1 MLELHNIKKDYVVE
15 KMTTQAL
22 KGITL
27 SFRKQEFVAILGPS
41 GCGKTTL
48 LNIIGGLDH
57 YTSGDLIIDGTSTK
71 QYKDRDWDTYRNH
84 KIGFVFQTYNLIQH
98 QRVGSNV
105 ELALTIS
112 GVPKEERKE
121 RVKHALAQVG
131 LLSQIRKRPNT
142 LSGGQMQR
150 VAIARALVNNPDII
164 LADEP
169 TGALDSEAS
178 VMVMDILKDISKEH
192 LVIMVT
198 HNPDLAYKYAT
209 RIIEIK
215 DGEIQ
220 SDSNP
225 VEEGEQL
232 DIVEQIE
239 KIDELEAHGV
249 DVSQVEDIS
258 NAEIPE
264 EPAVEEQP
272 VEKPKERKAKMK
284 WKSGFMLSL
293 ANLYTKKMRTLATT
307 FAGSIGIIGMTLVLA
322 LSTGAKAYVVQVE
335 ENALAD
341 YPMII
346 EETTIDMSKM
356 FDLLAESGNKGE
368 EHQANDTEVYE
379 RELLGNMFEYFT
391 ETAGQKNDLKDIK
404 NYFDNHFD
412 DKDGLLRYSYGERM
426 NIFSDYDQVKD
437 ENGNIIETLA
447 HTGTYFHINP
457 FTDQV
462 NGMLDSMGAGFKDQV
477 VGMISSVGLSF
488 DSMIPWDELMD
499 NQELLNRQYDIVAG
513 RWPDDKNADGS
524 ASKPFEVIMVISENN
539 EIDDIVALAAGLRSA
554 KRLGE
559 AFSGQTV
566 SYQIEDL
573 LKMNYKV
580 MPQSSFFYEK
590 DGKYYSYYADT
601 AYYTSENGSSAEFA
615 QIINDIGLN
624 VNIVGVVRPKPGVT
638 NAVLKKPMC
647 YTKNLTNFVNKANV
661 NSAVVQYQTKNIKVD
676 EKTGHVYGNVGE
688 IYIGSTQYSAG
699 QAVDFDSYLEFAQ
712 YYLGD
717 DKETGDKSGGLGWV
731 DVETPKK
738 IYIYASSLDGKA
750 NILKLFDAYENSG
763 ADKHLSYQDTIS
775 VLMSAIKQ
783 IINAI
788 TYVLVGFSAISLV
801 VSSIMIAIITYTSV
815 VERTREIGVLR
826 AIGARKRDIASIFN
840 SETLIEGT
848 LSGIVGVFLAWIITL
863 PINVVVYQ
871 RFQIMNIADLEW
883 WHVLAMFGLSI
894 GLSMLSGLIPS
905 QLAAKKDPVYALRS
919 E

>member
-1 MLELHNIKKDYVVE
+1 MLELHDIRKDYVVE

-27 SFRKQEFVAILGPS
+27 SFRKCEFVAILGPS

-57 YTSGDLIIDGTSTK
+57 YTSGDLVIDGVSTK

-198 HNPDLAYKYAT
+198 HNPELAYKYAT

-225 VEEGEQL
+225 VEEGETL

-239 KIDELEAHGV
+239 KVEDLEAHGV
-249 DVSQVEDIS
+249 DPSKIDDIS
-258 NAEIPE
+258 SAKVPE
-264 EPAVEEQP
+264 TPKEEEQP
-272 VEKPKERKAKMK
+272 VEKPKEKKAKMK

-322 LSTGAKAYVVQVE
+322 LSTGAKSYVLQVE

-356 FDLLAESGNKGE
+356 FDLLAEAGDKKE
-368 EHQANDTEVYE
+368 VHEANDEEVYE

-391 ETAGQKNDLKDIK
+391 ETASQKNDLKDIK
-404 NYFDNHFD
+404 KYLDKHFD
-412 DKDGLLRYSYGERM
+412 EKDGLVRYNYGERI
-426 NIFSDYDQVKD
+426 NIFSDYDEIKD
-437 ENGNIIETLA
+437 ENGNIIQTLA
-447 HTGTYFHINP
+447 HTDKYFLVNP
-457 FTDQV
+457 FTDNV
-462 NGMLDSMGAGFKDQV
+462 DGMLDSMLGTTAKQKV
-477 VGMISSVGLSF
+477 LEMVGSVGLSF
-488 DSMIPWDELMD
+488 DSMVPWDELID
-499 NQELLNRQYDIVAG
+499 NQDLLNRQYDIIGG
-513 RWPDDKNADGS
+513 RWPSDKDANGS
-524 ASKPFEVIMVISENN
+524 EGKPFEVVLVINENN
-539 EIDDIVALAAGLRSA
+539 EIDDITALAVGLRNA
-554 KRLGE
+554 KRVGE
-559 AFSGQTV
+559 AFSGEV
-566 SYQIEDL
+566 LSYKISDL
-573 LKMNYKV
+573 LDMTYKV
-580 MPQSSFFYEK
+580 MPQSSFFYENG
-590 DGKYYSYYADT
+590 GKYYSYYADST
-601 AYYTSENGSSAEFA
+601 YYTAGDGASDEFSS
-615 QIINDIGLN
+615 IIKNNGLN
-624 VNIVGVVRPKPGVT
+624 LKVVGVVRPKAGAT
-638 NAVLKKPMC
+638 NLVLKKPMC
-647 YTKNLTNFVNKANV
+647 YTKYL
-661 NSAVVQYQTKNIKVD
+661 
-676 EKTGHVYGNVGE
+676 
-688 IYIGSTQYSAG
+688 TQYINNVIVPNSDVYKYQMQNITVDNTTG
-699 QAVDFDSYLEFAQ
+699 QVTGTVGSVVIGTTNYSDGQTINYDSFYEFAMD
-712 YYLGD
+712 YLYD
-717 DKETGDKSGGLGWV
+717 LGYV
-731 DVETPKK
+731 DTSTPKT
-738 IYIYASSLDGKA
+738 IYIYAANLDGKA
-750 NILKLFDAYENSG
+750 NILKLFEAYENSG
-763 ADKHLSYQDTIS
+763 EDKHLSYQDTIS
-775 VLMSAIKQ
+775 VLMNAIKQ

-826 AIGARKRDIASIFN
+826 SIGARKRDIASIFN

-863 PINVVVYQ
+863 PINAVVYS
-871 RFQIMNIADLEW
+871 RFQILNIADLEW
-883 WHVLAMFGLSI
+883 WHIIAMFGLSV

>member
-57 YTSGDLIIDGTSTK
+57 YTSGDLIIDGISTK

-225 VEEGEQL
+225 VEEGEVL
-232 DIVEQIE
+232 DIVDQIE

-258 NAEIPE
+258 SAEVPE
-264 EPAVEEQP
+264 EPKVEEQS

-293 ANLYTKKMRTLATT
+293 ANLYTKKMRTIATT

-356 FDLLAESGNKGE
+356 LDLLAESGDKKE
-368 EHQANDTEVYE
+368 KHEANDEEIYE

-391 ETAGQKNDLKDIK
+391 ETAARKNDLKDIK
-404 NYFDNHFD
+404 KYL
-412 DKDGLLRYSYGERM
+412 DKNLNPEDGLVKYNYGERI
-426 NIFSDYDQVKD
+426 NIFSDYDIVKD
-437 ENGNIIETLA
+437 ENGNIIKTLD
-447 HTGTYFHINP
+447 HTGNYLLVNP
-457 FTDQV
+457 ISENVD
-462 NGMLDSMGAGFKDQV
+462 GMMDEMLGPTAKQKVMD
-477 VGMISSVGLSF
+477 MIGSVGLSIE
-488 DSMIPWDELMD
+488 SLVPWDELID
-499 NQELLNRQYDIVAG
+499 NQELLNRQYDMVAG
-513 RWPDDKNADGS
+513 HWPSDNNADGTD
-524 ASKPFEVIMVISENN
+524 SKPFEVVLVVNENN
-539 EIDDIVALAAGLRSA
+539 EIDDIVALAVGLRNA

-559 AFSGQTV
+559 AFSGDML
-566 SYQIEDL
+566 SYKIEEL
-573 LKMNYKV
+573 LNMTYKV
-580 MPQSSFFYEK
+580 MPQSSFYYEK
-590 DGKYYSYYADT
+590 DGTYYNYYADSN
-601 AYYTSENGSSAEFA
+601 YYTSKDGANEFFSNYIA
-615 QIINDIGLN
+615 TNGLN
-624 VNIVGVVRPKPGVT
+624 LKISGIVRPKVGVT

-647 YTKNLTNFVNKANV
+647 YTKNLTNYINNV
-661 NSAVVQYQTKNIKVD
+661 IVPNSDVYKYQMKNITINDDGTVSG
-676 EKTGHVYGNVGE
+676 TVGNIV
-688 IYIGSTQYSAG
+688 IGSSTYSNG
-699 QAVDFDSYLEFAQ
+699 QTINYDTFYEFAKD
-712 YYLGD
+712 YLFDIGY
-717 DKETGDKSGGLGWV
+717 V
-731 DVETPKK
+731 DTTTPKT
-738 IYIYASSLDGKA
+738 IYVYASSLDGKA
-750 NILKLFDAYENSG
+750 HILKLFEDYENSG
-763 ADKHLSYQDTIS
+763 EDKHLSYQDTIS
-775 VLMSAIKQ
+775 ILMNAIKQ

-848 LSGIVGVFLAWIITL
+848 LSGLVGVFLAWIITL
-863 PINVVVYQ
+863 PINVVVYK
-871 RFQIMNIADLEW
+871 RFQIVNIADLEW
-883 WHVLAMFGLSI
+883 WHVVAMFALSI

>member
-1 MLELHNIKKDYVVE
+1 MLELHDIKKDYVVE

-27 SFRKQEFVAILGPS
+27 SFRKREFVAILGPS

-57 YTSGDLIIDGTSTK
+57 YTSGDLIIDGVSTK
-71 QYKDRDWDTYRNH
+71 QFKDRDWDTYRNH

-198 HNPDLAYKYAT
+198 HNPELAYKYAT

-225 VEEGEQL
+225 VEEGETL

-239 KIDELEAHGV
+239 KVEDLEAHGV
-249 DVSQVEDIS
+249 DVSKIDDIS
-258 NAEIPE
+258 TAEVPE
-264 EPAVEEQP
+264 EKKEEQP
-272 VEKPKERKAKMK
+272 HEEKPKTKKAKMK

-322 LSTGAKAYVVQVE
+322 LSTGAKDYILQVE
-335 ENALAD
+335 EGALAD
-341 YPMII
+341 YPIVI
-346 EETTIDMSKM
+346 EETSVDMSKM
-356 FDLLAESGNKGE
+356 FDILADLSASDQTHGP
-368 EHQANDTEVYE
+368 NDQEVYE
-379 RELLGNMFEYFT
+379 RELLAHLSEVFD
-391 ETAGQKNDLKDIK
+391 AGDQKNNLKDIK
-404 NYFDNHFD
+404 QYLDAHINE
-412 DKDGLLRYSYGERM
+412 KDGLVRYNYGDRI
-426 NIFSDYDQVKD
+426 NIFTDYGNIKD
-437 ENGNIIETLA
+437 ENGNVVDSLV
-447 HTGTYFHINP
+447 HTGDYFLVNP
-457 FTDQV
+457 FTDNV
-462 NGMLDSMGAGFKDQV
+462 YKMLDSMGV
-477 VGMISSVGLSF
+477 RSVIEGYMATIGLTF
-488 DSMIPWDELMD
+488 DSMIPWDELID
-499 NQELLNRQYDIVAG
+499 NQELLEKQYDVVAG
-513 RWPDDKNADGS
+513 RWPSDAGSDGS
-524 ASKPFEVIMVISENN
+524 ASKPFEVIMVVNENN
-539 EIDDIVALAAGLRSA
+539 EIDDMVAFASGLRSPTE
-554 KRLGE
+554 LGS
-559 AFSGQTV
+559 AFAGEMV
-566 SYQIEDL
+566 SYQISDIIN
-573 LKMNYKV
+573 MTYKV
-580 MPQSSFFYEK
+580 LPQSSFFYE
-590 DGKYYSYYADT
+590 DGGQYYSYYADEN
-601 AYYTSENGSSAEFA
+601 YYSTTEGAKSTFSDLISN
-615 QIINDIGLN
+615 NGLN
-624 VNIVGVVRPKPGVT
+624 LRVVGVVRPKPGTPNPVI
-638 NAVLKKPMC
+638 KKTMG
-647 YTKNLTNFVNKANV
+647 YTKYLTQYIADMNL
-661 NSAVVQYQTKNIKVD
+661 NSAVVQYQLSGMEKDAKGNYTGKGTLGTINIGTTAYSSGQTVNYESFEAFAKD
-676 EKTGHVYGNVGE
+676 YLADLG
-688 IYIGSTQYSAG
+688 YIDT
-699 QAVDFDSYLEFAQ
+699 
-712 YYLGD
+712 
-717 DKETGDKSGGLGWV
+717 T
-731 DVETPKK
+731 TPKK

-750 NILKLFDAYENSG
+750 NILKVFDDYENSG
-763 ADKHLSYQDTIS
+763 EDKHLSYEDTIS

-826 AIGARKRDIASIFN
+826 AIGARKRDIANIFN
-840 SETLIEGT
+840 SETLIEGF

-863 PINVVVYQ
+863 PVNVVVYQ
-871 RFQIMNIADLEW
+871 RFQIVNIASLLW
-883 WHVLAMFGLSI
+883 WHVLLMFGLAI

-919 E
+919 DQ

>member
-225 VEEGEQL
+225 VEEGEVL
-232 DIVEQIE
+232 DIVDQIE

-258 NAEIPE
+258 SAEVPE
-264 EPAVEEQP
+264 EPKVEEPP

-293 ANLYTKKMRTLATT
+293 ANLYTKKMRTIATT

-346 EETTIDMSKM
+346 EETTIDMSRM
-356 FDLLAESGNKGE
+356 LDLLSEAGDKKEVHE
-368 EHQANDTEVYE
+368 ANNEEVYE
-379 RELLGNMFEYFT
+379 RELLGHLFEYF
-391 ETAGQKNDLKDIK
+391 
-404 NYFDNHFD
+404 
-412 DKDGLLRYSYGERM
+412 
-426 NIFSDYDQVKD
+426 
-437 ENGNIIETLA
+437 
-447 HTGTYFHINP
+447 NP
-457 FTDQV
+457 
-462 NGMLDSMGAGFKDQV
+462 A
-477 VGMISSVGLSF
+477 
-488 DSMIPWDELMD
+488 E
-499 NQELLNRQYDIVAG
+499 
-513 RWPDDKNADGS
+513 
-524 ASKPFEVIMVISENN
+524 
-539 EIDDIVALAAGLRSA
+539 
-554 KRLGE
+554 
-559 AFSGQTV
+559 
-566 SYQIEDL
+566 
-573 LKMNYKV
+573 
-580 MPQSSFFYEK
+580 MPQVF
-590 DGKYYSYYADT
+590 
-601 AYYTSENGSSAEFA
+601 
-615 QIINDIGLN
+615 
-624 VNIVGVVRPKPGVT
+624 
-638 NAVLKKPMC
+638 
-647 YTKNLTNFVNKANV
+647 
-661 NSAVVQYQTKNIKVD
+661 
-676 EKTGHVYGNVGE
+676 
-688 IYIGSTQYSAG
+688 
-699 QAVDFDSYLEFAQ
+699 
-712 YYLGD
+712 
-717 DKETGDKSGGLGWV
+717 
-731 DVETPKK
+731 
-738 IYIYASSLDGKA
+738 LD
-750 NILKLFDAYENSG
+750 
-763 ADKHLSYQDTIS
+763 
-775 VLMSAIKQ
+775 
-783 IINAI
+783 
-788 TYVLVGFSAISLV
+788 
-801 VSSIMIAIITYTSV
+801 
-815 VERTREIGVLR
+815 
-826 AIGARKRDIASIFN
+826 KRDS
-840 SETLIEGT
+840 L
-848 LSGIVGVFLAWIITL
+848 
-863 PINVVVYQ
+863 
-871 RFQIMNIADLEW
+871 
-883 WHVLAMFGLSI
+883 
-894 GLSMLSGLIPS
+894 
-905 QLAAKKDPVYALRS
+905 
-919 E
+919 